1 MDDEHREPGSGGTVH
16 GQPLRLDDRPLAG
29 GSPVA
34 PDSRW
39 WNDVEGRHRT
49 LILGGIIAGVVVL
62 AVGIGVA
69 VAILGSRM
77 SQDAGPSA
85 PLTGTIPETTE
96 SVVTTIPSPSQV
108 ATESS
113 LDDADAVARVGSR
126 PVSRLPQGRRRLG
139 REGVGRRSPSA
150 SSPRCRVRSPCLP
163 TDGRWRSWTPRA
175 RPSRSSTWT
184 AVGRRSW
191 VRPWPT
197 ARAGPPTPPWSCTA
211 SQVVGGHDTEVSRVN
226 RDGSGRATVGP
237 GFAAR
242 FAPDGAIVAVSSART
257 AQGTPIELYAAGGI
271 RRLTEG
277 VTVNALTPLKDRVVF
292 ADAGELL
299 AQDRLRSPSLQVIKY
314 DGSGQ
319 KTLVAKPA
327 AGTETY
333 FGDMLASPDG
343 SWVAYTET
351 GDDGYSRLF
360 AIHPSGGVPIPLSLR
375 RDDYIMGWSADG
387 SEIMFVE
394 GNKTQEEST
403 RLMAVHP
410 DGTGRRT
417 ILEGAG
423 Q

>member
-1 MDDEHREPGSGGTVH
+1 MDDEDREPGADGRVH
-16 GQPLRLDDRPLAG
+16 GQPVQFDDRPLAG
-29 GSPVA
+29 GAPIA

-49 LILGGIIAGVVVL
+49 LIIGGIVAGVVVL

-69 VAILGSRM
+69 VGIIGSRL
-77 SQDAGPSA
+77 SQNSGPKAS
-85 PLTGTIPETTE
+85 LTQTIPETSE
-96 SVVTTIPSPSQV
+96 SVVTTIPSPSQA

-113 LDDADAVARVGSR
+113 ATTQTQTSVANRAPYLAFRKDDAVWVAKESGADPKRVFNS
-126 PVSRLPQGRRRLG
+126 VQGPYAL
-139 REGVGRRSPSA
+139 SP
-150 SSPRCRVRSPCLP
+150 
-163 TDGRWRSWTPRA
+163 DGRTLAVVDAASQTLSLVDVDSGRQA
-175 RPSRSSTWT
+175 LVGKAVDDRPSWSLDSSVV
-184 AVGRRSW
+184 AYS
-191 VRPWPT
+191 
-197 ARAGPPTPPWSCTA
+197 

-237 GFAAR
+237 GFGGR
-242 FAPDGAIVAVSSART
+242 FAPDGAIVALSSART
-257 AQGTPIELYAAGGI
+257 AEGTPIEFYAAGGV

-277 VTVNALTPLKDRVVF
+277 VTVNALTPLGDRIIF

-299 AQDRLRSPSLQVIKY
+299 AQDRLRSPSLQVIRY

-333 FGDMLASPDG
+333 FGDMMASPDG
-343 SWVAYTET
+343 AWVAYTET

-360 AIHPSGGVPIPLSLR
+360 AIHPSGGVSIPLSLR

-394 GNKTQEEST
+394 GNQAQEEST

-410 DGTGRRT
+410 DGTGRR
-417 ILEGAG
+417 IVIDGAG